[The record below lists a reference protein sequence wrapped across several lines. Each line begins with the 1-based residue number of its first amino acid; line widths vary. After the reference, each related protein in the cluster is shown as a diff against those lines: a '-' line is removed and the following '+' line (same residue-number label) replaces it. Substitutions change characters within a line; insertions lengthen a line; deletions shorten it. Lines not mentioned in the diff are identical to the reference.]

1 MIFLIYKCK
10 DGGSDCLYIAQSM
23 DDEEKSETNSYKGG
37 VVIKDGKVT
46 EILSPTFENEVV
58 AGEVPNFIK
67 VNQKLK

>member
-1 MIFLIYKCK
+1 
-10 DGGSDCLYIAQSM
+10 M
-23 DDEEKSETNSYKGG
+23 DDEEESETNSYKGG

-46 EILSPTFENEVV
+46 ETLSPMFENEVV